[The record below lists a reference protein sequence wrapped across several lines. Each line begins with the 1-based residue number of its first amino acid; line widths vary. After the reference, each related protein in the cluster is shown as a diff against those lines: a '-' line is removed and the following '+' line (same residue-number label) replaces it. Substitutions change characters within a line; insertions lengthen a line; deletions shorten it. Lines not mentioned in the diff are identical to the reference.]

1 VFRKSCSDKQ
11 PNKEQ
16 GLCTEHHKLRSMT
29 LWHAYVL
36 SVSVHKGNFSRG
48 SGPPKEWT
56 MRILLKR
63 QAADCFK
70 AAANIEEGDWYIKAA
85 YTSVRYTAS
94 VGYVPLLAKEGI
106 KHKVGGD
113 D

>member
-1 VFRKSCSDKQ
+1 MDHEDIAEEASSRLF
-11 PNKEQ
+11 Q
-16 GLCTEHHKLRSMT
+16 GS
-29 LWHAYVL
+29 
-36 SVSVHKGNFSRG
+36 S
-48 SGPPKEWT
+48 
-56 MRILLKR
+56 
-63 QAADCFK
+63 
-70 AAANIEEGDWYIKAA
+70 IEEGDWYIKAA

>member
-1 VFRKSCSDKQ
+1 MDH
-11 PNKEQ
+11 ED
-16 GLCTEHHKLRSMT
+16 T
-29 LWHAYVL
+29 
-36 SVSVHKGNFSRG
+36 
-48 SGPPKEWT
+48 
-56 MRILLKR
+56 
-63 QAADCFK
+63 ADCFK